1 MLGLFRN
8 KHDSAAAALYD
19 VILAQA
25 RQPELFRD
33 HGVPDTVEGRYD
45 MMVLAAFLIMRR
57 ISAVGDG
64 GPAIAQATIDRFF
77 TEMDR
82 ALREMGVGDLGVP
95 KRMKSIAGLYAG
107 CSQAYAAAL
116 AQSGDEALVAAILRN
131 VFEGEGRR
139 RPSTEALARYVRQLD
154 RALAHAS
161 DAEVVAGRLALP
173 RATLAEA
180 GAP

>member
-25 RQPELFRD
+25 RQPALFRD
-33 HGVPDTVEGRYD
+33 HRVPDTVEGRYD
-45 MMVLAAFLIMRR
+45 MMVLNAVLVIRR
-57 ISAVGDG
+57 VSAISDG
-64 GPAIAQATIDRFF
+64 GQALAQATVDRFF

-82 ALREMGVGDLGVP
+82 ALREMGVGDLAVP

-116 AQSGDEALVAAILRN
+116 AEPDDGALAAALLRN
-131 VFEGEGRR
+131 VFEGDEGHRLDA
-139 RPSTEALARYVRQLD
+139 EGLARTVR
-154 RALAHAS
+154 ATEKVLAQACDS
-161 DAEVVAGRLALP
+161 DVMAGRIALP
-173 RATLAEA
+173 RSALVEA